1 MARVIVVGH
10 PTPQGPLPCAEFAQ
24 MLASRLGVQHLP
36 FAARMPAERVLPADA
51 THWVVSEPA
60 GAFTEHVFRQADVVV
75 WLHFSPGAFLHDWL
89 AALRDRV
96 ARFAG
101 AVAGY
106 GRRAHWR
113 DVLTSIG
120 YCLVAREMYRLFA
133 HPALAHVRVVELR
146 TPGEAEFWLLA
157 QRRIVAPANQDACS
171 AA

>member
-1 MARVIVVGH
+1 MARVVVVGH
-10 PTPQGPLPCAEFAQ
+10 PTLQGPLPCAEFAQ

-36 FAARMPAERVLPADA
+36 FALRDPAERVFPDEA

-75 WLHFSPGAFLHDWL
+75 WLHFSPTTFLSHWIG
-89 AALRDRV
+89 ALRGQL
-96 ARFAG
+96 ARFARAAAG
-101 AVAGY
+101 YAHRADWRDIVTALGYRMVAG
-106 GRRAHWR
+106 
-113 DVLTSIG
+113 D
-120 YCLVAREMYRLFA
+120 MYRLFA

-157 QRRIVAPANQDACS
+157 QRRAAGHAAQDACS